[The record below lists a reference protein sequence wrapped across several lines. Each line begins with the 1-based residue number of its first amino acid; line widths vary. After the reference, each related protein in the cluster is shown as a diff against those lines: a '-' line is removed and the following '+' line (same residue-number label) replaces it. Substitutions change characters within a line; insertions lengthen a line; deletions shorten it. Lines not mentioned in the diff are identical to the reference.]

1 MCVTSH
7 SFSGSDMSS
16 TPALSSAQLNK
27 RIISVVV
34 FTFFCYLSIGLPL
47 AVLPGYVHN
56 QLGYSS
62 FMAGLIISL
71 QYFATLLS
79 RPQSGRYA
87 DLLGPKR
94 VVLVGLVL
102 CGASGLFTL
111 LALFWQTMPLTSL
124 ILLAAGRVVLGIGE
138 SLTATGSILWGI
150 NIVGTVQSARVIS
163 WNGVA
168 TYLAMAIG
176 APLGVM
182 LNAVFGIPGF
192 AVLIMLM
199 AVFGFWL
206 ATRRPA
212 VRVAVGQRIP
222 FNKVFS
228 RIWVYGLCLGLG
240 TVGFGSIATFI
251 TLYFASHN
259 WNGAAFSLTLFSLG
273 FIVMRLLFSSYIGRF
288 GGIRVSL
295 LSFAI
300 ESVGLLLIWQGTS
313 ALMVD
318 AGAFLTGSGF
328 SLVFPALGVEAIKQV
343 APENQGSA
351 LGLYSAFLDFGLGIT
366 GPVAG
371 LLIGHWG
378 VNSVYLG
385 AAVVV
390 FFAFALTL
398 RLQLTERRRE
408 AEKTGVA

>member
-1 MCVTSH
+1 
-7 SFSGSDMSS
+7 MSS
-16 TPALSSAQLNK
+16 TPALSNAQLNK

-71 QYFATLLS
+71 QYFATLIS

-87 DLLGPKR
+87 DLLGPKK
-94 VVLVGLVL
+94 VVLVGLLL
-102 CGASGLFTL
+102 CGTSGLFTL
-111 LALFWQTMPLTSL
+111 LAVMYESTPLTSL
-124 ILLAAGRVVLGIGE
+124 ILLAIGRIFLGLGE

-168 TYLAMAIG
+168 TYLAMAVG
-176 APLGVM
+176 APLGVI
-182 LNAVFGIPGF
+182 LNSMFGIPGF

-199 AVFGFWL
+199 AIFGFWL

-212 VRVAVGQRIP
+212 VVVAVGQRIP
-222 FNKVFS
+222 FNQVFS

-240 TVGFGSIATFI
+240 TVGFGTIATFI
-251 TLYFASHN
+251 TLYFASHD
-259 WNGAAFSLTLFSLG
+259 WSGAAFSLTLFSLG
-273 FIVMRLLFSSYIGRF
+273 FIAMRLVFSSYIGRF

-295 LSFAI
+295 VSFAI
-300 ESVGLLLIWQGTS
+300 ECIGLVMIWKGGSV
-313 ALMVD
+313 LMVD

-328 SLVFPALGVEAIKQV
+328 SLIFPALGVEAIRQV
-343 APENQGSA
+343 APQNQGSA

-366 GPVAG
+366 GPIAG

-378 VNSVYLG
+378 VDSIYLG

-390 FFAFALTL
+390 LFAFALTL
-398 RLQLTERRRE
+398 RLQLITQRE
-408 AEKTGVA
+408 TVTT

>member
-1 MCVTSH
+1 
-7 SFSGSDMSS
+7 MSS
-16 TPALSSAQLNK
+16 TPALSNAQLNK

-56 QLGYSS
+56 KLGYSS

-71 QYFATLLS
+71 QYFATLIS
-79 RPQSGRYA
+79 RPQAGRYA
-87 DLLGPKR
+87 DLLGPKK

-102 CGASGLFTL
+102 CGASGLFSL
-111 LALFWQTMPLTSL
+111 LAVLFEANPLTSL
-124 ILLAAGRVVLGIGE
+124 ILLAIGRLVLGLGE
-138 SLTATGSILWGI
+138 SLTATGSILWGM

-168 TYLAMAIG
+168 TYLAMAVG
-176 APLGVM
+176 APLGVL
-182 LNAVFGIPGF
+182 LNSAFGIPGF

-199 AVFGFWL
+199 AIYGFWL

-212 VRVAVGQRIP
+212 VVVVVGQRIP

-228 RIWVYGLCLGLG
+228 RIWLYGLCLGLG
-240 TVGFGSIATFI
+240 TVGFGTIATFI

-259 WNGAAFSLTLFSLG
+259 WSGAAFSLTLFSLG
-273 FIVMRLLFSSYIGRF
+273 FVAMRLVFSNYIGRF

-295 LSFAI
+295 VSFAI
-300 ESVGLLLIWQGTS
+300 ECIGLLMIWQGS
-313 ALMVD
+313 SSLMVD
-318 AGAFLTGSGF
+318 VGAFLTGSGF
-328 SLVFPALGVEAIKQV
+328 SLVFPALGVEAIRQV
-343 APENQGSA
+343 APQNQGSA

-366 GPVAG
+366 GPLAG

-378 VNSVYLG
+378 VDSIYLA

-390 FFAFALTL
+390 LFAFAITL
-398 RLQLTERRRE
+398 RLQMMTRTVVQ
-408 AEKTGVA
+408 AS

>member
-1 MCVTSH
+1 
-7 SFSGSDMSS
+7 MSS
-16 TPALSSAQLNK
+16 IPALSNAQLNK
-27 RIISVVV
+27 RIISVVI

-62 FMAGLIISL
+62 FIAGLIISL

-79 RPQSGRYA
+79 RPQAGRYA
-87 DLLGPKR
+87 DLFGPKK
-94 VVLVGLVL
+94 VVLVGLLL
-102 CGASGLFTL
+102 CGASGLFSL
-111 LALFWQTMPLTSL
+111 LAVMFGASPLTSL
-124 ILLAAGRVVLGIGE
+124 ILLVMGRVVLGLGE

-168 TYLAMAIG
+168 TYLAMAVG

-182 LNAVFGIPGF
+182 LDTTFGIPGF

-199 AVFGFWL
+199 TIFGFWL

-212 VRVAVGQRIP
+212 VVVAVGQRIP

-228 RIWVYGLCLGLG
+228 RIWLYGLCLGLG
-240 TVGFGSIATFI
+240 TVGFGTIATFI
-251 TLYFASHN
+251 TLYFSSHN
-259 WNGAAFSLTLFSLG
+259 WSGSAFSLTLFSLG
-273 FIVMRLLFSSYIGRF
+273 FVAMRLIFSNTIGRF

-295 LSFAI
+295 FSFAI
-300 ESVGLLLIWQGTS
+300 EGVGLLMIWQGGS
-313 ALMVD
+313 SLLVD
-318 AGAFLTGSGF
+318 IGAFLTGSGF
-328 SLVFPALGVEAIKQV
+328 SLIFPALGVEAIKQV
-343 APENQGSA
+343 EPQNQGSA

-366 GPVAG
+366 GPLAG
-371 LLIGHWG
+371 VLIGHWG
-378 VNSVYLG
+378 IGSIYLM

-390 FFAFALTL
+390 MFAFAVTL
-398 RLQLTERRRE
+398 RLQMMVRTVP
-408 AEKTGVA
+408 TG

>member
-1 MCVTSH
+1 
-7 SFSGSDMSS
+7 MSS
-16 TPALSSAQLNK
+16 TPALSNAQLNK

-71 QYFATLLS
+71 QYFATLIG

-87 DLLGPKR
+87 DLLGPKK
-94 VVLVGLVL
+94 VVLVGLLL
-102 CGASGLFTL
+102 CGTSGLFTL
-111 LALFWQTMPLTSL
+111 LAVMYESTPLTSL
-124 ILLAAGRVVLGIGE
+124 ILLAIGRIFLGLGE

-168 TYLAMAIG
+168 TYLAMAVG
-176 APLGVM
+176 APLGVI
-182 LNAVFGIPGF
+182 LNSMFGIPGF

-199 AVFGFWL
+199 AIFGFWL

-212 VRVAVGQRIP
+212 VVVAVGQRIP
-222 FNKVFS
+222 FNQVFS

-240 TVGFGSIATFI
+240 TVGFGTIATFI
-251 TLYFASHN
+251 TLYFASHD
-259 WNGAAFSLTLFSLG
+259 WSGAAFSLTLFSLG
-273 FIVMRLLFSSYIGRF
+273 FIAMRLVFSSYIGRF

-295 LSFAI
+295 VSFAI
-300 ESVGLLLIWQGTS
+300 ECIGLVMIWKGGSV
-313 ALMVD
+313 LMVD

-328 SLVFPALGVEAIKQV
+328 SLIFPALGVEAIRQV
-343 APENQGSA
+343 APQNQGSA

-366 GPVAG
+366 GPIAG

-378 VNSVYLG
+378 VDSIYLG

-390 FFAFALTL
+390 LFAFALTL
-398 RLQLTERRRE
+398 RLQLITQRE
-408 AEKTGVA
+408 TVTT

>member
-1 MCVTSH
+1 
-7 SFSGSDMSS
+7 MSS
-16 TPALSSAQLNK
+16 TPALSNAQLNK

-71 QYFATLLS
+71 QYFATLIS

-87 DLLGPKR
+87 DLLGPKK
-94 VVLVGLVL
+94 VVLVGLLL
-102 CGASGLFTL
+102 CGTSGLFTL
-111 LALFWQTMPLTSL
+111 LAVMYEATPLTSL
-124 ILLAAGRVVLGIGE
+124 ILLAIGRIFLGLGE

-168 TYLAMAIG
+168 TYLAMAVG
-176 APLGVM
+176 APLGVI
-182 LNAVFGIPGF
+182 LNSMFGIPGF

-199 AVFGFWL
+199 AIFGFWL

-212 VRVAVGQRIP
+212 VVVAVGQRIP
-222 FNKVFS
+222 FNQVFS

-240 TVGFGSIATFI
+240 TVGFGTIATFI
-251 TLYFASHN
+251 TLYFASHD
-259 WNGAAFSLTLFSLG
+259 WSGAAFSLTLFSLG
-273 FIVMRLLFSSYIGRF
+273 FIAMRLVFSSYIGRF

-295 LSFAI
+295 VSFAI
-300 ESVGLLLIWQGTS
+300 ECIGLVMIWKGGSV
-313 ALMVD
+313 LMVD

-328 SLVFPALGVEAIKQV
+328 SLIFPALGVEAIRQV
-343 APENQGSA
+343 APQNQGSA

-366 GPVAG
+366 GPIAG

-378 VNSVYLG
+378 VDSIYLG

-390 FFAFALTL
+390 LFAFALTL
-398 RLQLTERRRE
+398 RLQLIAQRE
-408 AEKTGVA
+408 TVTTWR

>member
-1 MCVTSH
+1 
-7 SFSGSDMSS
+7 MSS
-16 TPALSSAQLNK
+16 TPALSNAQLNK

-71 QYFATLLS
+71 QYFATLIS

-87 DLLGPKR
+87 DLLGPKK
-94 VVLVGLVL
+94 VVLVGLLL
-102 CGASGLFTL
+102 CGTSGLFTL
-111 LALFWQTMPLTSL
+111 LAVMYEATPLTSL
-124 ILLAAGRVVLGIGE
+124 ILLAIGRIFLGLGE

-168 TYLAMAIG
+168 TYLAMAVG
-176 APLGVM
+176 APLGVI
-182 LNAVFGIPGF
+182 LNSMFGIPGF

-199 AVFGFWL
+199 AIFGFWL

-212 VRVAVGQRIP
+212 VVVAVGQRIP
-222 FNKVFS
+222 FNQVFS

-240 TVGFGSIATFI
+240 TVGFGTIATFI
-251 TLYFASHN
+251 TLYFASHD
-259 WNGAAFSLTLFSLG
+259 WRGAAFSLTLFSLG
-273 FIVMRLLFSSYIGRF
+273 FIAMRLVFSSYIGRF

-295 LSFAI
+295 VSFAI
-300 ESVGLLLIWQGTS
+300 ECIGLVMIWKGGSV
-313 ALMVD
+313 LMVD

-328 SLVFPALGVEAIKQV
+328 SLIFPALGVEAIRQV
-343 APENQGSA
+343 APQNQGSA

-366 GPVAG
+366 GPIAG

-378 VNSVYLG
+378 VDSIYLG

-390 FFAFALTL
+390 LFAFALTL
-398 RLQLTERRRE
+398 RLQLIAQRE
-408 AEKTGVA
+408 TVTT

>member
-1 MCVTSH
+1 
-7 SFSGSDMSS
+7 MSS
-16 TPALSSAQLNK
+16 TPALSNAQLNK

-71 QYFATLLS
+71 QYFATLIS

-87 DLLGPKR
+87 DLLGPKK
-94 VVLVGLVL
+94 VVLVGLLL
-102 CGASGLFTL
+102 CGTSGLFTL
-111 LALFWQTMPLTSL
+111 LAVMYEATPLTSL
-124 ILLAAGRVVLGIGE
+124 ILLAIGRIFLGLGE

-168 TYLAMAIG
+168 TYLAMAVG
-176 APLGVM
+176 APLGVI
-182 LNAVFGIPGF
+182 LNSMFGIPGF

-199 AVFGFWL
+199 AIFGFWL

-212 VRVAVGQRIP
+212 VVVAVGQRIP
-222 FNKVFS
+222 FNQVFS

-240 TVGFGSIATFI
+240 TVGFGTIATFI
-251 TLYFASHN
+251 TLYFASHD
-259 WNGAAFSLTLFSLG
+259 WSGAAFSLTLFSLG
-273 FIVMRLLFSSYIGRF
+273 FIAMRLVFSSYIGRF

-295 LSFAI
+295 VSFAI
-300 ESVGLLLIWQGTS
+300 ECIGLVMIWKGGSV
-313 ALMVD
+313 LMVD

-328 SLVFPALGVEAIKQV
+328 SLIFPALGVEAIRQV
-343 APENQGSA
+343 APQNQGSA

-366 GPVAG
+366 GPIAG

-378 VNSVYLG
+378 VDSIYLG

-390 FFAFALTL
+390 LFAFALTL
-398 RLQLTERRRE
+398 RLQLIAQRE
-408 AEKTGVA
+408 TVPG

>member
-1 MCVTSH
+1 
-7 SFSGSDMSS
+7 MSS
-16 TPALSSAQLNK
+16 TPALSNAQLNK

-71 QYFATLLS
+71 QYFATLIS

-87 DLLGPKR
+87 DLLGPKK
-94 VVLVGLVL
+94 VVLVGLLL
-102 CGASGLFTL
+102 CGTSGLFTL
-111 LALFWQTMPLTSL
+111 LAVMYESTPLTSL
-124 ILLAAGRVVLGIGE
+124 ILLAIGRIFLGLGE

-168 TYLAMAIG
+168 TYLAMAVG
-176 APLGVM
+176 APLGVI
-182 LNAVFGIPGF
+182 LNSMFGIPGF

-199 AVFGFWL
+199 AIFGFWL

-212 VRVAVGQRIP
+212 VVVAVGQRIP
-222 FNKVFS
+222 FNQVFS

-240 TVGFGSIATFI
+240 TVGFGTIATFI
-251 TLYFASHN
+251 TLYFASHD
-259 WNGAAFSLTLFSLG
+259 WRGAAFSLTLFSLG
-273 FIVMRLLFSSYIGRF
+273 FIAMRLVFSSYIGRF

-295 LSFAI
+295 VSFAI
-300 ESVGLLLIWQGTS
+300 ECIGLVMIWKGGSV
-313 ALMVD
+313 LMVD

-328 SLVFPALGVEAIKQV
+328 SLIFPALGVEAIRQV
-343 APENQGSA
+343 APQNQGSA

-366 GPVAG
+366 GPIAG

-378 VNSVYLG
+378 VDSIYLG

-390 FFAFALTL
+390 LFAFALTL
-398 RLQLTERRRE
+398 RLQLIAQRE
-408 AEKTGVA
+408 TVTT

>member
-1 MCVTSH
+1 
-7 SFSGSDMSS
+7 MSS
-16 TPALSSAQLNK
+16 TPALSNAQLNK

-71 QYFATLLS
+71 QYFATLIS

-87 DLLGPKR
+87 DLLGPKK
-94 VVLVGLVL
+94 VVLVGLLL
-102 CGASGLFTL
+102 CGTSGLFTL
-111 LALFWQTMPLTSL
+111 LAVMYQATPLTSL
-124 ILLAAGRVVLGIGE
+124 ILLAIGRIFLGLGE

-168 TYLAMAIG
+168 TYLAMAVG
-176 APLGVM
+176 APLGVI
-182 LNAVFGIPGF
+182 LNSMFGIPGF

-199 AVFGFWL
+199 AIFGFWL

-212 VRVAVGQRIP
+212 VVVAVGQRIP
-222 FNKVFS
+222 FNQVFS

-240 TVGFGSIATFI
+240 TVGFGTIATFI
-251 TLYFASHN
+251 TLYFASHD
-259 WNGAAFSLTLFSLG
+259 WSGAAFSLTLFSLG
-273 FIVMRLLFSSYIGRF
+273 FIAMRLVFSSYIGRF

-295 LSFAI
+295 VSFAI
-300 ESVGLLLIWQGTS
+300 ECIGLVMIWKGGSV
-313 ALMVD
+313 LMVD

-328 SLVFPALGVEAIKQV
+328 SLIFPALGVEAIRQV
-343 APENQGSA
+343 APQNQGSA

-366 GPVAG
+366 GPIAG

-378 VNSVYLG
+378 VDSIYLG

-390 FFAFALTL
+390 LFAFALTL
-398 RLQLTERRRE
+398 RLQLITQRE
-408 AEKTGVA
+408 TVTT

>member
-1 MCVTSH
+1 
-7 SFSGSDMSS
+7 MSS
-16 TPALSSAQLNK
+16 TPALSNAQLNK

-71 QYFATLLS
+71 QYFATLIS

-87 DLLGPKR
+87 DLLGPKK
-94 VVLVGLVL
+94 VVLVGLLL
-102 CGASGLFTL
+102 CGTSGLFTL
-111 LALFWQTMPLTSL
+111 LAVMYEATPLTSL
-124 ILLAAGRVVLGIGE
+124 ILLAIGRIFLGLGE

-168 TYLAMAIG
+168 TYLAMAVG
-176 APLGVM
+176 APLGVI
-182 LNAVFGIPGF
+182 LNSMFGIPGF

-199 AVFGFWL
+199 AIFGFWL

-212 VRVAVGQRIP
+212 VVVAVGQRIP
-222 FNKVFS
+222 FNQVFS

-240 TVGFGSIATFI
+240 TVGFGTIATFI
-251 TLYFASHN
+251 TLYFASHD
-259 WNGAAFSLTLFSLG
+259 WRGAAFSLTLFSLG
-273 FIVMRLLFSSYIGRF
+273 FIAMRLVFSSYIGRF

-295 LSFAI
+295 VSFAI
-300 ESVGLLLIWQGTS
+300 ECIGLVMIWKGGSV
-313 ALMVD
+313 LMVD

-328 SLVFPALGVEAIKQV
+328 SLIFPALGVEAIRQV
-343 APENQGSA
+343 APQNQGSA

-366 GPVAG
+366 GPIAG

-378 VNSVYLG
+378 VDSIYLG

-390 FFAFALTL
+390 LFAFALTL
-398 RLQLTERRRE
+398 RLQLITQRE
-408 AEKTGVA
+408 TVTTWR

>member
-1 MCVTSH
+1 
-7 SFSGSDMSS
+7 MSS
-16 TPALSSAQLNK
+16 TPALSNAQLNK

-71 QYFATLLS
+71 QYFATLIS

-87 DLLGPKR
+87 DLLGPKK
-94 VVLVGLVL
+94 VVLVGLLL
-102 CGASGLFTL
+102 CGTSGLFTL
-111 LALFWQTMPLTSL
+111 LAVMYEATPLTSL
-124 ILLAAGRVVLGIGE
+124 ILLAIGRIFLGLGE

-168 TYLAMAIG
+168 TYLAMAVG
-176 APLGVM
+176 APLGVI
-182 LNAVFGIPGF
+182 LNSMFGIPGF

-199 AVFGFWL
+199 AIFGFWL

-212 VRVAVGQRIP
+212 VVVAVGQRIP
-222 FNKVFS
+222 FNQVFS

-240 TVGFGSIATFI
+240 TVGFGTIATFI
-251 TLYFASHN
+251 TLYFASHD
-259 WNGAAFSLTLFSLG
+259 WRGAAFSLTLFSLG
-273 FIVMRLLFSSYIGRF
+273 FIAMRLVFSSYIGRF

-295 LSFAI
+295 VSFAI
-300 ESVGLLLIWQGTS
+300 ECIGLVMIWKGGSV
-313 ALMVD
+313 LMVD

-328 SLVFPALGVEAIKQV
+328 SLIFPALGVEAIRQV
-343 APENQGSA
+343 APQNQGSA

-366 GPVAG
+366 GPIAG

-378 VNSVYLG
+378 VDSIYLG

-390 FFAFALTL
+390 LFAFALTL
-398 RLQLTERRRE
+398 RLQMIAQRE
-408 AEKTGVA
+408 TVTT